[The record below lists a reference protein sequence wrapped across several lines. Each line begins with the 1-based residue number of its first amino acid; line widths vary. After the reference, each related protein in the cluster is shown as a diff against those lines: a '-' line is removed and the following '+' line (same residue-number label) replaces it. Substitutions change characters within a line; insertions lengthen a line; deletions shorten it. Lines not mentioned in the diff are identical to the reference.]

1 MRMTFVAALRD
12 RSELST
18 FGNEVAVEP
27 DFDFRSDEY
36 CSLHSRSNATAF
48 QAALWLDILYR
59 EVAPAFEAEPVIV
72 TVRAAHNGE
81 LLLVLPLVRRRHHQ
95 VTFIEFADFGVCD
108 YLRPIYDPA
117 DQPLLTGD
125 VTLPGRIAALLSCD
139 IVLLTKVHDYDA
151 LLDSLFPQAQVRQMR
166 LSAHPVRLSKDW
178 DQWRSSALPAG
189 FRRDLEIKRRRVAKR
204 GDPVLT
210 LVEDRREIV
219 RVFEAL
225 REFRAQRFGER
236 KVNDILE
243 NDALFS
249 FYRTIAIRGVNSG
262 LTRTYCLY
270 LSGVPCGVA
279 FGLLHRKAF
288 HLLLLGF
295 DVVRYRRLSLGLLTI
310 EDTLRATVEA
320 GHSIYDFTI
329 GDYPWKLQ
337 FGAASLPMH
346 EWVHARSIRGQLS
359 LFGTDV
365 IRNVKRSLKTLV
377 KKQA

>member
-1 MRMTFVAALRD
+1 MTSVTALRD

-27 DFDFRSDEY
+27 HFDFRSDEY
-36 CSLHSRSNATAF
+36 RSLFGRSNATVF
-48 QAALWLDILYR
+48 QTALWLDTLYR
-59 EVAPAFEAEPVIV
+59 DVAPAFGAEAVIV
-72 TVRAAHNGE
+72 TVREPDSGE
-81 LLLVLPLVRRRHHQ
+81 LLLVLPLVRRRQHQ
-95 VTFIEFADFGVCD
+95 LTFVEFAGFGVCD

-117 DQPLLTGD
+117 DQQRLMAD
-125 VTLPGRIAALLSCD
+125 ATLPGRIASLLSCD
-139 IVLLTKVHDYDA
+139 IILLTKVHEYDA
-151 LLDSLFPQAQVRQMR
+151 VLDGLFPQAQARQMH
-166 LSAHPVRLSKDW
+166 LSAHPVSLGKDW
-178 DQWRSSALPAG
+178 DRWRSSTLPPG
-189 FRRDLEIKRRRVAKR
+189 FRRDLEIKRRRFAKKGR
-204 GDPVLT
+204 PAFV

-236 KVNDILE
+236 KVSDILE

-249 FYRTIAIRGVNSG
+249 FYRTVAMRGISSG
-262 LTRTYCLY
+262 LARTYCLY
-270 LSGVPCGVA
+270 LSDVPCGAA
-279 FGLLHRKAF
+279 FGLFHRKAF

-295 DVVRYRRLSLGLLTI
+295 DVVHYRRLSLGLLTI
-310 EDTLRATVEA
+310 EDTLRASVEA

-346 EWVHARSIRGQLS
+346 EWTQARSIRGQLS

-365 IRNVKRSLKTLV
+365 VRNVRRSLKTLV
-377 KKQA
+377 NRRA